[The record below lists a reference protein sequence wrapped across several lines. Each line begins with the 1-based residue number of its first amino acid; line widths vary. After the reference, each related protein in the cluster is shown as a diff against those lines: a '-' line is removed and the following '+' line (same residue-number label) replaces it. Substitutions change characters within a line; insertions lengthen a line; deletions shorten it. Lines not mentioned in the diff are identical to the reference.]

1 MLNNYK
7 ELEWNISKK
16 DKYNDLI
23 IKQMEAQE
31 LYNDLLDKAQHD
43 LFKEDEVLH
52 QDEDEAFQQD
62 RDDLTTSTFDPIKV
76 LEEHINEET
85 VTKKDERTSSTSLKT
100 YVSAEALEECIRQQG
115 VQPYKQGYNRT
126 MKLTLKCYNVVYC
139 IVRMKHMIN
148 V

>member
-1 MLNNYK
+1 MIL
-7 ELEWNISKK
+7 
-16 DKYNDLI
+16 
-23 IKQMEAQE
+23 KQMEAQE
-31 LYNDLLDKAQHD
+31 KYNDLLDKAQQD
-43 LFKEDEVLH
+43 FFKEDEVLH
-52 QDEDEAFQQD
+52 QDKDEVFEQD
-62 RDDLTTSTFDPIKV
+62 RDDLTTSTFDPIKF
-76 LEEHINEET
+76 LEEPINEET

-115 VQPYKQGYNRT
+115 VQPYEQGYNRNGT